1 MSEFLWL
8 STLALLFWFTQKL
21 TDAHHE
27 HWLNFFPFAKIFFW
41 FVAWIITFILISY
54 DEVLLVTYLSLL
66 LYWLFLLKVDNHGHM
81 ITAIFMLFWAL
92 FYWNT
97 HWNFPI
103 FQILNMFLW
112 YLLLNFVRKDLQV
125 NCLAWLF
132 NYRIHFFIPPII
144 YAAYSN
150 NIYAFTMVVFN
161 LIWTYIAVYIFK
173 IK

>member
-125 NCLAWLF
+125 NCLAWS
-132 NYRIHFFIPPII
+132 RMATWKSPTRGRVKIPHPGVGRTEF
-144 YAAYSN
+144 YL
-150 NIYAFTMVVFN
+150 VVF
-161 LIWTYIAVYIFK
+161 LF
-173 IK
+173 